1 MAKIKLKFGENEIE
15 IESRDF
21 YVDNETLGQV
31 IANVSRHIQENKAQ
45 IVFDEQPTSYFSE
58 KSNSYESST
67 VLDSLEEAEVHEP
80 EFIDTTNMLRSNEYL
95 KKSNEE
101 KSKLLIAY
109 EEYTDELE
117 NLVTSISK
125 IKGNIT
131 SLKSRI
137 KSRKKPKKKV
147 KKKRILKRKTK
158 AISRRRKSRKSR
170 R

>member
-1 MAKIKLKFGENEIE
+1 MSTSKINELQNQIIQIKTELSE
-15 IESRDF
+15 I
-21 YVDNETLGQV
+21 
-31 IANVSRHIQENKAQ
+31 NK
-45 IVFDEQPTSYFSE
+45 DEKP
-58 KSNSYESST
+58 
-67 VLDSLEEAEVHEP
+67 LP

-131 SLKSRI
+131 NLKSRI

-147 KKKRILKRKTK
+147 KKKRILKRKSRKRKTK
-158 AISRRRKSRKSR
+158 AKSRRRKSRKSR

>member
-1 MAKIKLKFGENEIE
+1 MSTSKINELQNKIIQIKTELSE
-15 IESRDF
+15 ITKE
-21 YVDNETLGQV
+21 
-31 IANVSRHIQENKAQ
+31 
-45 IVFDEQPTSYFSE
+45 E
-58 KSNSYESST
+58 KP
-67 VLDSLEEAEVHEP
+67 LP
-80 EFIDTTNMLRSNEYL
+80 EFIDTTNILRSSEYL

-101 KSKLLIAY
+101 KSKLLIVY

-131 SLKSRI
+131 NLKSRI

-147 KKKRILKRKTK
+147 EKKRILKRKSRKRKTK
-158 AISRRRKSRKSR
+158 AKSRRHKSRKSR

>member
-1 MAKIKLKFGENEIE
+1 MSTSKINELQNQIIQIKTELSE
-15 IESRDF
+15 I
-21 YVDNETLGQV
+21 
-31 IANVSRHIQENKAQ
+31 NK
-45 IVFDEQPTSYFSE
+45 DEKP
-58 KSNSYESST
+58 
-67 VLDSLEEAEVHEP
+67 LP
-80 EFIDTTNMLRSNEYL
+80 EFIDTSNMLRSNEYL
-95 KKSNEE
+95 KKSNDE

-147 KKKRILKRKTK
+147 KKKRILKRKSRKRKTK
-158 AISRRRKSRKSR
+158 AKSRRRKSRKSR

>member
-1 MAKIKLKFGENEIE
+1 MSTGKINELQNKIIQIKTELSE
-15 IESRDF
+15 INKD
-21 YVDNETLGQV
+21 ETPL
-31 IANVSRHIQENKAQ
+31 
-45 IVFDEQPTSYFSE
+45 
-58 KSNSYESST
+58 
-67 VLDSLEEAEVHEP
+67 P

-125 IKGNIT
+125 IKANIT
-131 SLKSRI
+131 NLKSRI

-147 KKKRILKRKTK
+147 KKKRILKRKSRKRKTK
-158 AISRRRKSRKSR
+158 AKPRRSKSRKSR